1 MKVRGS
7 LYVGT
12 VGTILLTPFAAS
24 AATVTTVPVGPAA
37 PALGTTMLVLL
48 AVALTVGAVCVL
60 RRKAARVASTV
71 AVVVAVSGLA
81 GLAFA
86 GFFTVTVSGGQC
98 TMRTTQI
105 WNALNPALL
114 ENQCGNGL
122 LIEAIDLTSCT
133 DDLRTAAADM
143 FPSCVVGQTLA
154 AGASCELPQCIN

>member
-7 LYVGT
+7 LYFGT
-12 VGTILLTPFAAS
+12 FGTTLLTPFAAS

-60 RRKAARVASTV
+60 RRKAARVASTLALV
-71 AVVVAVSGLA
+71 AAVIGLA
-81 GLAFA
+81 GLAYA
-86 GFFTVTVSGGQC
+86 GFATVTVSGGQC

-105 WNALNPALL
+105 WNALNPTLL
-114 ENQCGNGL
+114 ENQCGNEL

-133 DDLRTAAADM
+133 DDLGTAAPDL
-143 FPSCVVGQTLA
+143 FPFCVVGQTLA
-154 AGASCELPQCIN
+154 AGASCELPQCA